1 MPKNK
6 KFEFRF
12 DPVGDIM
19 LPSLQDWDLYQRVI
33 TFRFYRIQ
41 GERLRRDGVYAHPDK
56 MEDTSKVIS
65 SFFKRVDGN
74 YPVSRMKL
82 FWDYFIHIMNSG
94 PGSLN
99 MGRFF
104 QLEGVLK
111 LKLEA
116 GYKREEVDVNGC
128 VVACWRRYINALRK
142 ENVKLMALFLKR
154 IIMPQVDIVFYN
166 LSILNKKQIVVY
178 RTDVEDTESL
188 EVNPDEELELEPEQE
203 PEQEQEQ
210 EQEQEREQ
218 DPELAGPDGTSE
230 YRNVKISEATAV
242 KIDKGKGKTVVVSTK
257 DKKESIELEGIG
269 FAKTTDEPWPG
280 YLGIPKI
287 VRSGTPLHAPKNGES
302 SKNANGVAR
311 ANKSSKSSKHIESVP
326 NKLQKIRDKPL
337 PEIGSLAGHTHA
349 GPREEPLPE
358 MGTVT
363 QIASHPPVAPQ
374 SSRFTIRSTIHGCKK
389 SVADMKR
396 KISRITSRKLKV
408 NTSKQHTTTL
418 QE

>member
-6 KFEFRF
+6 RFEFRF

-41 GERLRRDGVYAHPDK
+41 GEKLRRDGVYAYVDN

-116 GYKREEVDVNGC
+116 GYKREEVDINGC

-142 ENVKLMALFLKR
+142 ENSKLMALFLKR

-166 LSILNKKQIVVY
+166 LNILNKKQIVVY
-178 RTDVEDTESL
+178 RTDAEDTESL
-188 EVNPDEELELEPEQE
+188 EVNHDEELELEQGRDIE
-203 PEQEQEQ
+203 PGGFAEYK
-210 EQEQEREQ
+210 
-218 DPELAGPDGTSE
+218 DPEVL
-230 YRNVKISEATAV
+230 EANAV
-242 KIDKGKGKTVVVSTK
+242 KIDKGKGKAVVNGAK
-257 DKKESIELEGIG
+257 DQKETPELEGIG
-269 FAKTTDEPWPG
+269 FAKAIDESGPEC
-280 YLGIPKI
+280 L
-287 VRSGTPLHAPKNGES
+287 GTPETFHTGTAIHPPKNGET
-302 SKNANGVAR
+302 SKGGTAKGIKGYNSG
-311 ANKSSKSSKHIESVP
+311 KHIEAVP
-326 NKLQKIRDKPL
+326 TKRKDIRDKPL
-337 PEIGSLAGHTHA
+337 PEFGPPASRTGSH
-349 GPREEPLPE
+349 EENPPE
-358 MGTVT
+358 MGVIT
-363 QIASHPPVAPQ
+363 QMTSNPPIAPKNT
-374 SSRFTIRSTIHGCKK
+374 RFTIKSTIHGCKK
-389 SVADMKR
+389 SVVDMKR
-396 KISRITSRKLKV
+396 KIVRATSFKFKG
-408 NTSKQHTTTL
+408 NSFEQHIVAL
-418 QE
+418 QK